1 MIEVSDLS
9 KEYGDVKAVDRI
21 SFQISRGEVVGFLG
35 PNGAGK
41 TTTMK
46 VLTTFIAATSGTAR
60 IDGLDVSE
68 QSLAVRRKVG
78 YLPESAPLYSDM
90 MVRDYMEFVG
100 EMRGL
105 DGDELDSAVRDA
117 VDRCAIGDV
126 LGKDIGE
133 LSKGYRRRVALA
145 QSLLHSPE
153 CLILDEPTEG
163 LDPNQIIEIRELI
176 KEIGREKT
184 ILLSSHILP
193 EVEATCSRVLIINQG
208 RIVADGTSESL
219 QAGERVGSRL
229 QIKLDLGG
237 NGSAP
242 SREAVR
248 SKLGALPHVRTVKDS
263 EDEGDRI
270 AGFEVRAD
278 SGGDPRRDIFQL
290 AVKEGWL
297 LLEMRREVVSLEHV
311 FRRLTAS

>member
-1 MIEVSDLS
+1 
-9 KEYGDVKAVDRI
+9 
-21 SFQISRGEVVGFLG
+21 
-35 PNGAGK
+35 
-41 TTTMK
+41 
-46 VLTTFIAATSGTAR
+46 
-60 IDGLDVSE
+60 
-68 QSLAVRRKVG
+68 
-78 YLPESAPLYSDM
+78 
-90 MVRDYMEFVG
+90 
-100 EMRGL
+100 MRGL
-105 DGDELDSAVRDA
+105 DGEELDSAVRDA

-219 QAGERVGSRL
+219 QAGERAESRL
-229 QIKLDLGG
+229 QVKLDLGG

-242 SREAVR
+242 SRDAVK
-248 SKLGALPHVRTVKDS
+248 SKLAALPHVRTVKDS
-263 EDEGDRI
+263 EDEGERI
-270 AGFEVRAD
+270 VGFEVRAD